1 MAQKVQFTETVLRDA
16 NQSLMATRM
25 AFSDMEGILSTMDK
39 AGYYSVECWG
49 GATFDSCLRYLD
61 EDPWERLRAFR
72 KAMPNTRLQMLLRG
86 QNLLGYKH
94 YHDDV
99 VEKFVELS
107 IKNGIDVLRIFD
119 ALNDFRNIRTALEAT
134 KKYAT
139 KNTVASGCISYT
151 QSPVHTPAKYAEMC
165 KELQSMGFDT
175 ICLKDMAGTMS
186 PNEAEQL
193 FKGIKDAGV
202 TLPLILHTH
211 CTTGM
216 AYMTVMKAIE
226 AGVDII
232 DTATSCFSN
241 GTSQPATETIYYAL
255 SELGIETGLN
265 EEVINKVND
274 FFKPVKQKYV
284 DSGRINAK
292 SMGTDAQALVYKVP
306 GGMLSNMIANLTDMH
321 AMDKFD
327 AALAEI
333 PSVRKDMGYPPLV
346 TPLSQ
351 MVGNQAVTNVLVG
364 ERYKNISKEVK
375 AYFKGE
381 YGIAPAPVNADLE
394 KRILDEAGMSTPLDC
409 RVEDSKRTGK
419 EFEDAK
425 AALGDL
431 AQSEEDVMSYIC
443 FPAQA
448 EKYLEG
454 RKAKEENKATYTI
467 VEA

>member
-1 MAQKVQFTETVLRDA
+1 MF
-16 NQSLMATRM
+16 
-25 AFSDMEGILSTMDK
+25 
-39 AGYYSVECWG
+39 
-49 GATFDSCLRYLD
+49 
-61 EDPWERLRAFR
+61 
-72 KAMPNTRLQMLLRG
+72 
-86 QNLLGYKH
+86 
-94 YHDDV
+94 
-99 VEKFVELS
+99 
-107 IKNGIDVLRIFD
+107 
-119 ALNDFRNIRTALEAT
+119 
-134 KKYAT
+134 
-139 KNTVASGCISYT
+139 
-151 QSPVHTPAKYAEMC
+151 
-165 KELQSMGFDT
+165 
-175 ICLKDMAGTMS
+175 
-186 PNEAEQL
+186 
-193 FKGIKDAGV
+193 
-202 TLPLILHTH
+202 
-211 CTTGM
+211 
-216 AYMTVMKAIE
+216 
-226 AGVDII
+226 
-232 DTATSCFSN
+232 
-241 GTSQPATETIYYAL
+241 YAL
-255 SELGIETGLN
+255 GQYGIETGLN
-265 EEVINKVND
+265 EDVINKVND
-274 FFKPVKQKYV
+274 YFKPIKQKYV
-284 DSGRINAK
+284 DSGRISAK
-292 SMGTDAQALVYKVP
+292 SMATDAQALVYKVP

-394 KRILDEAGMSTPLDC
+394 KRILDEAGMSAPLDC

>member
-186 PNEAEQL
+186 PSEAEQL

-274 FFKPVKQKYV
+274 YFKPVKQKYI
-284 DSGRINAK
+284 DSGRINPK

-394 KRILDEAGMSTPLDC
+394 KRILDEAGMSAPLDC

>member
-139 KNTVASGCISYT
+139 ANTVASGCISYT

-274 FFKPVKQKYV
+274 YFKPIKQKYV
-284 DSGRINAK
+284 DSGRISAK
-292 SMGTDAQALVYKVP
+292 SMATDAQALVYKVP
-306 GGMLSNMIANLTDMH
+306 GGMLSNMIANLTDMK
-321 AMDKFD
+321 AMDKFE

-333 PSVRKDMGYPPLV
+333 PAVRKDLGYPPLV

-351 MVGNQAVTNVLVG
+351 MVGNQAVTNVLLG
-364 ERYKNISKEVK
+364 QRYKQVSKEVK
-375 AYFKGE
+375 NYFKGE
-381 YGIAPAPVNADLE
+381 YGIAPAPVSKELE
-394 KRILDEAGMSTPLDC
+394 TQILGEGGKPVDC
-409 RVEDSKRTGK
+409 RIEDAKRTGEDFKKAK
-419 EFEDAK
+419 E
-425 AALGDL
+425 ALGDL
-431 AQSEEDVMSYIC
+431 ARSEEDIMSYIC
-443 FPAQA
+443 YPDQTMKF
-448 EKYLEG
+448 LTD
-454 RKAKEENKATYTI
+454 RKAKEENICKYSI

>member
-186 PNEAEQL
+186 PNEADQL

-274 FFKPVKQKYV
+274 YFKPVKQKYI
-284 DSGRINAK
+284 DSGRINPK

-394 KRILDEAGMSTPLDC
+394 KRILDEAGMSAPLDC

-454 RKAKEENKATYTI
+454 RKAKEENKAAYTI